1 MTSSTTPAPIQ
12 NLLINGA
19 WTEDSALEISKS
31 EAIRMKMEELL
42 SSWHNYQVH
51 FVTIFR
57 ISNIAR
63 PVALSSAREM
73 WFSFFLAMTISV
85 ATWCK
90 EKRSRC
96 HNFLIGKQ
104 NSHCLRVNRFPERQ
118 PFPEFRFCSNDK
130 PVFSSLLVFQAFM
143 KKAALEKILMT
154 DGFSISFTFCCQLP
168 DNKMLAFGQL

>member
-1 MTSSTTPAPIQ
+1 
-12 NLLINGA
+12 
-19 WTEDSALEISKS
+19 
-31 EAIRMKMEELL
+31 MKMEELL

-63 PVALSSAREM
+63 PVALSSTREM
-73 WFSFFLAMTISV
+73 WFSFFFAMTISV

-96 HNFLIGKQ
+96 HNFIIGKQ

-118 PFPEFRFCSNDK
+118 PFPEFRFCSNEQTCLFQSTC
-130 PVFSSLLVFQAFM
+130 FSSFHEKSCFGKDLNDGRLFNKFYFLLPA
-143 KKAALEKILMT
+143 
-154 DGFSISFTFCCQLP
+154 P
-168 DNKMLAFGQL
+168 R